1 MRNNKILLLPM
12 IVILLASLALSGC
25 FGKKSTPNYELVVS
39 TEGQGTVTPS
49 GNYNYD
55 KVTKVT
61 LEATP
66 AENWEFSHWL
76 GEVADRDSAR
86 TEVIVDKSKSV
97 TAVFVASLG
106 KPVQIESDEPLTFKQ
121 GISLDIS
128 NINVPAGTS
137 VTVDDVTDKIELPS
151 ELKTAG
157 TAVEITFDRDL
168 DFSSGVELRLP
179 INGQVDQKR
188 TGIFHKVGDQW
199 EYMPTTIEDGFAKA
213 TATSFSTY
221 AVLDAD
227 VVENPEIIIKD
238 AHIHM
243 STKTQGAQIMYSITN
258 PDYPGDDYELYAAPL
273 EFDLFFECHAVATAP
288 NKISSEV
295 IYFKYVDPEYVVIK
309 VVDEDGSAVSDAG
322 VWFMDGT
329 DMTLTDHRGLAVQ
342 KITAEET
349 IIYSELQGYHLEPG
363 GAIGKKGDIVTFV
376 AYPSSQ
382 ESRSKKELTFNPAA
396 FRDPDKLNPFASPA
410 IREAVNWL
418 IDREHIAFSIQKS
431 QSLPMYTFVD
441 PNSFDYKFNE
451 AVLAKLE
458 RVYAYD
464 VAKAREV
471 IDQEMRALGA
481 VWENNQWYYGGEAV
495 ELIFI
500 IRSDDER
507 KQIGDYIAEQFNS
520 IGFQVS
526 KEYMTAEEA
535 SPIWL
540 MSDPA
545 DGKWHLYTGAWNANV
560 GIPAQFQDLVLW
572 QLYTPHQ
579 MPQPLWQA
587 YDPEPELLDAAGKLY
602 YRHYSS
608 LLERRALYEKGLKLS
623 LKDSVRIWLTA
634 DIIF

>member
-179 INGQVDQKR
+179 INGQVDRSGRVYSIRLAISGNTCRQLSR
-188 TGIFHKVGDQW
+188 MVLQSHSN
-199 EYMPTTIEDGFAKA
+199 
-213 TATSFSTY
+213 SFSTY

-464 VAKAREV
+464 VPKAREV

-545 DGKWHLYTGAWNANV
+545 DGNGIYTQEPGMLTWESCPISRS
-560 GIPAQFQDLVLW
+560 GLW
-572 QLYTPHQ
+572 QLYTSP
-579 MPQPLWQA
+579 
-587 YDPEPELLDAAGKLY
+587 DAPTIVAG
-602 YRHYSS
+602 
-608 LLERRALYEKGLKLS
+608 
-623 LKDSVRIWLTA
+623 I
-634 DIIF
+634 